1 MKSLVQAGASPLK
14 MAVVAAVAAFT
25 GGDPA
30 AGQELKI
37 GAAEYAQYC
46 AGCHGADGHGGGP
59 IAEYFGAKPPSLTVL
74 AKDNGGKFPLQR
86 TYQIIDGRV
95 PIKAHGEGDMQIWG
109 NRYRAEI
116 DDIDVD
122 APEAVRESLR
132 RRLVRGRILELI
144 FHLQMIQDE

>member
-1 MKSLVQAGASPLK
+1 MKATMKAGVRSLEAAFVLTILGI
-14 MAVVAAVAAFT
+14 AAVH
-25 GGDPA
+25 PA

-37 GAAEYAQYC
+37 GAAEYTQYC
-46 AGCHGADGHGGGP
+46 AGCHGADGRGGGP
-59 IAEYFGAKPPSLTVL
+59 IAEYFGAEPPSLTLL
-74 AKDNGGKFPLQR
+74 AKNNGGKFPLQR
-86 TYQIIDGRV
+86 AYQVIDGRV

-116 DDIDVD
+116 DDIDMD

-144 FHLQMIQDE
+144 FHLQTIQED